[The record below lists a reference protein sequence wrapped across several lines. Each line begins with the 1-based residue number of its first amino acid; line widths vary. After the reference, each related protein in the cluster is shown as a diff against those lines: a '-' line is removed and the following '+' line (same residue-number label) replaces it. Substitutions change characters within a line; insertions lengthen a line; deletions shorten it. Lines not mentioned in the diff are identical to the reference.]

1 MYADNISLAMYSL
14 LLKAPSAVPLC
25 WKLVDFSTGK
35 SQVYPFSTNIF
46 LKSVHAL
53 LSTLEL
59 VRFTKKIVYTKSV
72 GHSISSKLCKSKPA
86 E

>member
-53 LSTLEL
+53 LSTL
-59 VRFTKKIVYTKSV
+59 
-72 GHSISSKLCKSKPA
+72 
-86 E
+86 